1 MPTNSLKAMLTPD
14 LKLLL
19 EHKDRIYRLAL
30 RLSAGCVS
38 EAEDITQET
47 LLAALK
53 TLPLFL
59 GRARL
64 TTWLHTITIRTWRA
78 RQKRLPLKTESLDES
93 EGIAPEDIA
102 LRLDLDRAIRTL
114 SGSQR
119 EAFVLVKAE
128 GWTHK
133 EAAKIL
139 GVPQGTVQARVFE
152 ATRRL
157 RELLSEEEIK

>member
-1 MPTNSLKAMLTPD
+1 MFVPD
-14 LKLLL
+14 PQLLL

-30 RLSAGCVS
+30 RLSAGCVV
-38 EAEDITQET
+38 EAEDITQEA
-47 LLAALK
+47 LVAALK

-59 GRARL
+59 GKAKL
-64 TTWLHTITIRTWRA
+64 TTWLHTVTVRTWRA
-78 RQKRLPLKTESLDES
+78 RQTQKSALLATEPLGEHEPK
-93 EGIAPEDIA
+93 GAVEDIA
-102 LRLDLDRAIRTL
+102 LRLDLDRAIWAL
-114 SGSQR
+114 PAAQR

-157 RELLSEEEIK
+157 RTLLSEENIK

>member
-1 MPTNSLKAMLTPD
+1 MLTPNPQ
-14 LKLLL
+14 LLL

-30 RLSAGCVS
+30 RLSAGCVA
-38 EAEDITQET
+38 EAEDITQEA

-59 GRARL
+59 GKARL
-64 TTWLHTITIRTWRA
+64 TTWLYTITVRTWRA
-78 RQKRLPLKTESLDES
+78 RQKRTRLETVALSEREGSASLDF
-93 EGIAPEDIA
+93 A
-102 LRLDLDRAIRTL
+102 LRLDLDRAL
-114 SGSQR
+114 CALPLSQR

-157 RELLSEEEIK
+157 RELLSEENIK

>member
-14 LKLLL
+14 PKLLL

-59 GRARL
+59 GKARL
-64 TTWLHTITIRTWRA
+64 TTWLHTVTVRTWRA
-78 RQKRLPLKTESLDES
+78 QQKRSSLKTEPLDES

-102 LRLDLDRAIRTL
+102 LRLDLGRAICALTE
-114 SGSQR
+114 SQR

-157 RELLSEEEIK
+157 RELLSEEKIK

>member
-1 MPTNSLKAMLTPD
+1 MLSLDPQQ
-14 LKLLL
+14 LL
-19 EHKDRIYRLAL
+19 EQKDRIYRLAL
-30 RLSAGCVS
+30 RLCSGSVA
-38 EAEDITQET
+38 EAEDITQEA
-47 LLAALK
+47 LVAALK

-59 GRARL
+59 GKAKL
-64 TTWLHTITIRTWRA
+64 TTWLYTVTVRTWRA
-78 RQKRLPLKTESLDES
+78 HHRRNHVETVPLV
-93 EGIAPEDIA
+93 EGEEGTLAEDTA
-102 LRLDLDRAIRTL
+102 LRLDLDRALSTL
-114 SGSQR
+114 PVAQR

-157 RELLSEEEIK
+157 REQLSEETIK

>member
-1 MPTNSLKAMLTPD
+1 MLLPD
-14 LKLLL
+14 PKLLL
-19 EHKDRIYRLAL
+19 EHKDRVYRLAL
-30 RLSAGCVS
+30 RLTAGCVV
-38 EAEDITQET
+38 EAEDITQEA
-47 LLAALK
+47 LVAALK

-64 TTWLHTITIRTWRA
+64 TTWLHTVTVRTWRA
-78 RQKRLPLKTESLDES
+78 HQKRGRIETQPLDEQAWAVS
-93 EGIAPEDIA
+93 EDIA
-102 LRLDLDRAIRTL
+102 LRLDLDRAICSL
-114 SGSQR
+114 SDSQR

-133 EAAKIL
+133 EAAQIL

-157 RELLSEEEIK
+157 REQLSEEEIIK

>member
-1 MPTNSLKAMLTPD
+1 MLTPNPQ
-14 LKLLL
+14 LLL
-19 EHKDRIYRLAL
+19 EQKDRVYRLAL
-30 RLSAGCVS
+30 RLTAGCVA

-47 LLAALK
+47 LVSALQ

-59 GRARL
+59 GKARL
-64 TTWLHTITIRTWRA
+64 TTWLHTVTVRTWRA
-78 RQKRLPLKTESLDES
+78 RQKRSPLKTESLDER
-93 EGIAPEDIA
+93 ERAVPEDIA
-102 LRLDLDRAIRTL
+102 LRLDLDQAIGAL
-114 SGSQR
+114 PQSQR

-139 GVPQGTVQARVFE
+139 DLPQGTVQARVFE

-157 RELLSEEEIK
+157 RELLSEETIK

>member
-1 MPTNSLKAMLTPD
+1 MLTPD
-14 LKLLL
+14 PKLLL

-30 RLSAGCVS
+30 RLSAGSVA
-38 EAEDITQET
+38 EAEDITQEA

-53 TLPLFL
+53 SFPLFL
-59 GRARL
+59 GRSRL
-64 TTWLHTITIRTWRA
+64 TTWLYTVTVRTWRA
-78 RQKRLPLKTESLDES
+78 RQKKSRVETVALDAL
-93 EGIAPEDIA
+93 APGAQDDIA
-102 LRLDLDRAIRTL
+102 LRLELDRALCALTPA
-114 SGSQR
+114 QR

-152 ATRRL
+152 AVRRL
-157 RELLSEEEIK
+157 RALLSEEEIK

>member
-1 MPTNSLKAMLTPD
+1 MLFPD
-14 LKLLL
+14 PKLLL
-19 EHKDRIYRLAL
+19 EHKERVYRLAL
-30 RLSAGCVS
+30 RLTAGCVA
-38 EAEDITQET
+38 EAEDITQEA
-47 LLAALK
+47 LIAALK

-64 TTWLHTITIRTWRA
+64 TTWLHTVTVRTWRA
-78 RQKRLPLKTESLDES
+78 HQKRGQLETQPLDAQEWAVS
-93 EGIAPEDIA
+93 EDIA
-102 LRLDLDRAIRTL
+102 LRLDLDRAIRSL
-114 SGSQR
+114 SDSQR

-157 RELLSEEEIK
+157 REQLSEEEVIK

>member
-1 MPTNSLKAMLTPD
+1 MLSLAPQQ
-14 LKLLL
+14 LL

-30 RLSAGCVS
+30 RLCSGCVA
-38 EAEDITQET
+38 EAEDITQEA
-47 LLAALK
+47 LVAALK

-59 GRARL
+59 GKAKL
-64 TTWLHTITIRTWRA
+64 TTWLYTVTIRTWRA
-78 RQKRLPLKTESLDES
+78 HQKRPRLETVPLLEGEGGTHS
-93 EGIAPEDIA
+93 EDTA
-102 LRLDLDRAIRTL
+102 LRLDLDRALGTL
-114 SGSQR
+114 PLPQR

-139 GVPQGTVQARVFE
+139 GIPQGTVQARVFE

-157 RELLSEEEIK
+157 REQLSEEIIK

>member
-1 MPTNSLKAMLTPD
+1 MLTPD
-14 LKLLL
+14 PALLL

-30 RLSAGCVS
+30 RLSAGCVA

-59 GRARL
+59 GKARL
-64 TTWLHTITIRTWRA
+64 TTWLHTVTVRTWRA
-78 RQKRLPLKTESLDES
+78 RQKRALVAEPLDEHAQV
-93 EGIAPEDIA
+93 GQQDIA
-102 LRLDLDRAIRTL
+102 LRLDLDQAIGAL
-114 SGSQR
+114 SPAQR

-133 EAAKIL
+133 EAGIIL

-157 RELLSEEEIK
+157 RTLLSEEEIK

>member
-1 MPTNSLKAMLTPD
+1 MLSLNPQQ
-14 LKLLL
+14 LL

-30 RLSAGCVS
+30 RLCSGRVA
-38 EAEDITQET
+38 EAEDITQEA
-47 LLAALK
+47 LVAALK

-59 GRARL
+59 GKAKL
-64 TTWLHTITIRTWRA
+64 TTWLYTVTVRTWRA
-78 RQKRLPLKTESLDES
+78 HQKRPRLETVPLVEGEGGTVS
-93 EGIAPEDIA
+93 EDTV
-102 LRLDLDRAIRTL
+102 LRLDLDRALGTL
-114 SGSQR
+114 PLPQR

-157 RELLSEEEIK
+157 REQLSEEIIK